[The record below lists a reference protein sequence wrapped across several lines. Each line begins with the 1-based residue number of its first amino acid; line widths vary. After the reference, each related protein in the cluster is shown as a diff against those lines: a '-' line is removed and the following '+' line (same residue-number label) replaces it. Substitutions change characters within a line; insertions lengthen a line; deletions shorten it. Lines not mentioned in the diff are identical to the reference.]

1 VHRITTEKERKN
13 NKEIAVKSTNRT
25 LVTVAV
31 VFFLLAAGLGL
42 YFMLKK
48 WHQDQMAQG
57 RQQAQS
63 ECLEVIHKLEADLD
77 EMHAKL
83 EAERQSRPGDEFFPS
98 VFGTPPPGDNAQ
110 ALPADCE
117 HVETQLESFFN
128 YLDSQ
133 SYMADRH
140 IKGGSAGFFRECAAR
155 LLADPPVNIAE
166 MQDMFRLVKNVTH
179 FYRVL
184 GKERLLLAKDIMAAE
199 DRVLEPA
206 MGLLYAR
213 IIECKRPLPGGDAP
227 LSIDRAYD
235 YAGYFLNTLG
245 GRSYL
250 LRRDSKLRMLVNYYS
265 ILIVDR
271 ANDEKFNRYGI
282 DLRPY
287 IDYLFYD
294 ISNQKGLAYRERY
307 LTRLTALRD
316 KYL

>member
-1 VHRITTEKERKN
+1 M
-13 NKEIAVKSTNRT
+13 KSSNRT
-25 LVTVAV
+25 LVIVAV
-31 VFFLLAAGLGL
+31 VFFLIAAGLGL
-42 YFMLKK
+42 YFMIKK
-48 WHQDQMAQG
+48 WHQDQLAQG

-63 ECLEVIHKLEADLD
+63 ECLEVIQKLEADLD
-77 EMHAKL
+77 ETRTQL
-83 EAERQSRPGDEFFPS
+83 EAERQTRPEDDLFPT
-98 VFGTPPPGDNAQ
+98 VFGTAPSEDELAD
-110 ALPADCE
+110 LPADCKN
-117 HVETQLESFFN
+117 VETQLESFFN
-128 YLDSQ
+128 YLDDQ
-133 SYMADRH
+133 AYMADRN

-155 LLADPPVNIAE
+155 LLADPPVNIGE

-184 GKERLLLAKDIMAAE
+184 GKDRLLLAKNIMEAE

-206 MGLLYAR
+206 LGVLYAR
-213 IIECKRPLPGGDAP
+213 IVECKRPLPGDDVP
-227 LSIDRAYD
+227 LSIERIYD

-250 LRRDSKLRMLVNYYS
+250 LRRESKVRMLVNYYS

-271 ANDEKFNRYGI
+271 ANDQKFNRYGI

-316 KYL
+316 KYM

>member
-1 VHRITTEKERKN
+1 M
-13 NKEIAVKSTNRT
+13 KSSNRP

-31 VFFLLAAGLGL
+31 VFFLIASGMGL
-42 YFMLKK
+42 YFMGKK
-48 WHQDQMAQG
+48 WHQTQMAQG

-63 ECLEVIHKLEADLD
+63 ECLEVIQKLEADLE
-77 EMHAKL
+77 EMRTDL
-83 EAERQSRPGDEFFPS
+83 ESERQMNQDDDLFPT
-98 VFGTPPPGDNAQ
+98 VFGTPPPGDDAD
-110 ALPADCE
+110 ALPVNCE
-117 HVETQLESFFN
+117 KAGTQLNAFFD
-128 YLDSQ
+128 YIDSQ
-133 SYMADRH
+133 SYMAERDV
-140 IKGGSAGFFRECAAR
+140 KGGSAGFFRECATR
-155 LLADPPVNIAE
+155 LLTDPPVNIAE

-184 GKERLLLAKDIMAAE
+184 GKDRLLLAKEIMDAE
-199 DRVLEPA
+199 DRALEPA
-206 MGLLYAR
+206 LGVLFAR
-213 IIECKRPLPGGDAP
+213 IVECNRPLPGGTVP
-227 LSIDRAYD
+227 LSMERVYD

-250 LRRDSKLRMLVNYYS
+250 LRRDSRLRMLVTYYS
-265 ILIVDR
+265 ILVVDR

-294 ISNQKGLAYRERY
+294 IANQKGLTYRERY